1 MIELQ
6 THITGTGLELMGARQ
21 NMGGNIKYIKRVA
34 LHSYYVSF
42 INPVT
47 KKKIELTSKLPTDM
61 EKIKAK

>member
-1 MIELQ
+1 MTSIGHPLL
-6 THITGTGLELMGARQ
+6 GDMLY
-21 NMGGNIKYIKRVA
+21 GGNIKYIKRVA

-61 EKIKAK
+61 EKIKAR

>member
-1 MIELQ
+1 MTSIGHPLL
-6 THITGTGLELMGARQ
+6 GDMLY
-21 NMGGNIKYIKRVA
+21 GGNIKYIKRVA